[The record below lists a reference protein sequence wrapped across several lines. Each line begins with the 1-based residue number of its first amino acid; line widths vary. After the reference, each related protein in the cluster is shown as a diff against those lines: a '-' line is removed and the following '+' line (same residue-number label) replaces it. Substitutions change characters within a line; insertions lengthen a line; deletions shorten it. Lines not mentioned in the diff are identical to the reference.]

1 MSVYFNKRRKWWE
14 YYFRYKKTPYTKAG
28 FNRKKEALAAEAER
42 KKEVKKT
49 KKEETEATDMDF
61 LTLLNLR
68 LDFLKAYRTKKH
80 FEDSMY
86 MARRWIGQWNGKS
99 VHEITPMMIRD
110 YHIALKKK
118 VSAYTA
124 NKELRALRA
133 MWNFGSKPPNNWFTI
148 NPTDGIEFFPIEN
161 KLKYVPPSE
170 DIKKVLLVADG
181 EAQDYLLT
189 IALTM
194 GRMSEINRLEW
205 KDVDFQNNAV
215 TLYSRKTK
223 GGNLK
228 PRKIPMSKTLNAVL
242 QRRLKDNN
250 TDWVFWHTYYSRKN
264 RAWITGPFTDRKKM
278 MTTLCEKAG
287 VKYFRFHPLRHFG
300 ASILENEGVSIK
312 TIQDLLGHSN
322 RKTTEIYLHSFEGAD
337 QEAMNHLDSAFNGF

>member
-1 MSVYFNKRRKWWE
+1 MGIQKLQGNWWCESGRFNTLPLKNQERRYMSVYFNKRRKWWE

-42 KKEVKKT
+42 KKVVKKT

-133 MWNFGSKPPNNWFTI
+133 MWNFGIKPPNNWFTI

-189 IALTM
+189 IALTIWD
-194 GRMSEINRLEW
+194 E
-205 KDVDFQNNAV
+205 
-215 TLYSRKTK
+215 
-223 GGNLK
+223 
-228 PRKIPMSKTLNAVL
+228 
-242 QRRLKDNN
+242 
-250 TDWVFWHTYYSRKN
+250 
-264 RAWITGPFTDRKKM
+264 
-278 MTTLCEKAG
+278 
-287 VKYFRFHPLRHFG
+287 
-300 ASILENEGVSIK
+300 
-312 TIQDLLGHSN
+312 
-322 RKTTEIYLHSFEGAD
+322 
-337 QEAMNHLDSAFNGF
+337 